1 MPMTLREI
9 ARALNAEDFLGPDDL
24 RGVSTS
30 RELQRTIIEAQ
41 RKERQKFEEKRAR
54 QRPPAR

>member
-9 ARALNAEDFLGPDDL
+9 ARATNCEEFLGPEDV

-30 RELQRTIIEAQ
+30 RELQQTIIEAQ
-41 RKERQKFEEKRAR
+41 RKERQKFEERRAR